1 VEKLLSEYAT
11 EGDYDK
17 NFDEFDDKTCCICL
31 DEFALKQPIIK
42 VKKCG
47 HIFHNKCLRS
57 WLTSSR
63 TLLIKDPRCP
73 LCNLSIKDE

>member
-1 VEKLLSEYAT
+1 V
-11 EGDYDK
+11 
-17 NFDEFDDKTCCICL
+17 N
-31 DEFALKQPIIK
+31 
-42 VKKCG
+42 KCG